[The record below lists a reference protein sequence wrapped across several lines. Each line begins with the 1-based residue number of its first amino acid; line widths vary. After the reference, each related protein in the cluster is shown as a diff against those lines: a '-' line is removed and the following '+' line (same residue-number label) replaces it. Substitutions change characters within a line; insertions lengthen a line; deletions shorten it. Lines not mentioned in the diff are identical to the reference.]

1 MSNLD
6 MIFKVPL
13 SGAGI
18 ILPSVVVFIGTKHRV
33 QSPLE
38 RWPSMISM
46 NRPKMESR
54 PYEFLLHSLLLMLL
68 THIISIT
75 HRDILHP
82 GSPTTNLGERHQP
95 SGYRVPNT
103 L

>member
-33 QSPLE
+33 QSTVEMWL
-38 RWPSMISM
+38 SIISM
-46 NRPKMESR
+46 NRPKMEFR
-54 PYEFLLHSLLLMLL
+54 PYEFLLQM
-68 THIISIT
+68 
-75 HRDILHP
+75 DM
-82 GSPTTNLGERHQP
+82 GLGGLQVLVMDKKAWHAAVHGVAK
-95 SGYRVPNT
+95 SWT
-103 L
+103 

>member
-6 MIFKVPL
+6 TIFKVPL
-13 SGAGI
+13 SGGGL

-38 RWPSMISM
+38 GWPSVISM

-54 PYEFLLHSLLLMLL
+54 PYEFLLHPPLLMLL
-68 THIISIT
+68 THIMSII

-82 GSPTTNLGERHQP
+82 GSLTANLGE
-95 SGYRVPNT
+95 
-103 L
+103 

>member
-6 MIFKVPL
+6 TIFKVPL
-13 SGAGI
+13 SGGGL

-46 NRPKMESR
+46 NRPKTESR
-54 PYEFLLHSLLLMLL
+54 PYEFLLQQHWQLSVSQTVGISDSLVPSQGLQVL
-68 THIISIT
+68 TSLYT
-75 HRDILHP
+75 
-82 GSPTTNLGERHQP
+82 
-95 SGYRVPNT
+95 VP
-103 L
+103 

>member
-13 SGAGI
+13 SGGGSY
-18 ILPSVVVFIGTKHRV
+18 LSVVVFIGTKHRV

-38 RWPSMISM
+38 GWPSVISM
-46 NRPKMESR
+46 NRPKTESM
-54 PYEFLLHSLLLMLL
+54 PYEFLLHSPLLMLL
-68 THIISIT
+68 THCMSII

-82 GSPTTNLGERHQP
+82 GSPTVNLGE
-95 SGYRVPNT
+95 
-103 L
+103 